1 MSPFSDSCK
10 LLKILLLMGA
20 DIKIKNKRLNSNE
33 EVGDILVKSSNLKGI
48 DVPEEIIPNIIDEIP
63 ILSIAASFAK
73 GETTITNAAEL
84 RVKESDRLNGISEGL
99 KKLQIVHQTFEDGI
113 SIKGTSKKIYCDS
126 PIESFG
132 DHRIAMS
139 FLISGIRSKNSVSV
153 LNCKNIDTSFPNFRH
168 VMNSLG
174 MKIDAK
180 N

>member
-1 MSPFSDSCK
+1 M
-10 LLKILLLMGA
+10 
-20 DIKIKNKRLNSNE
+20 
-33 EVGDILVKSSNLKGI
+33 GDILVKSSNLNGI

-113 SIKGTSKKIYCDS
+113 SIKGTSGEIYCDS

-153 LNCKNIDTSFPNFRH
+153 LNCKNIETSFPNFKN

>member
-1 MSPFSDSCK
+1 M
-10 LLKILLLMGA
+10 
-20 DIKIKNKRLNSNE
+20 
-33 EVGDILVKSSNLKGI
+33 
-48 DVPEEIIPNIIDEIP
+48 
-63 ILSIAASFAK
+63 
-73 GETTITNAAEL
+73 
-84 RVKESDRLNGISEGL
+84 NGISEGL

-113 SIKGTSKKIYCDS
+113 SIKGTSREIYCDS

-153 LNCKNIDTSFPNFRH
+153 LNCKNIETSFPNFRH